1 MENHPYFDYDA
12 LVEQALRGVV
22 REALTRAAE
31 HGLPGDHHFYVTF
44 RTDAEGVS
52 IPPHLKA
59 AHPEEITIVLQHEYW
74 DLGVDVDAPDSFSVT
89 LSFNNKHERLVV
101 PFPAITGFADPSAK
115 FGLQFQYED
124 DFEDFLD
131 EEPVED
137 VPPPL
142 PDETAPTSGDDPAPG
157 SDRKVVVLD
166 AFRKK

>member
-59 AHPEEITIVLQHEYW
+59 AHRITSYNVCYTKLLRHNW
-74 DLGVDVDAPDSFSVT
+74 RCD
-89 LSFNNKHERLVV
+89 
-101 PFPAITGFADPSAK
+101 
-115 FGLQFQYED
+115 
-124 DFEDFLD
+124 
-131 EEPVED
+131 
-137 VPPPL
+137 
-142 PDETAPTSGDDPAPG
+142 
-157 SDRKVVVLD
+157 
-166 AFRKK
+166 